1 MEKEDGVNIIGA
13 WTLGKNR
20 EFSGRFLFCMEFP
33 SPQLLSK
40 LSRNLHVWVTVLLV
54 LQFFFFFCIVI
65 ENRLAREEARLVG
78 CGKVQECLPLLK
90 P

>member
-54 LQFFFFFCIVI
+54 LQFFFSSALSLKIDSP
-65 ENRLAREEARLVG
+65 
-78 CGKVQECLPLLK
+78 GKK
-90 P
+90 PDL